1 MSPAK
6 RDTKKQAKV
15 RQRRYRKAHERLA
28 RDRRQAQHAAEALQQ
43 ALEALGLPE
52 DLATEIAGRLRR
64 QQKLLGKIVGMMCPP
79 LFGCRTNSE
88 LCRVR
93 GWDKNLPSR
102 VLGALPKR
110 SWLKRLRRLGADVL
124 VPLWRHATNA
134 SAATRSRWQWTW
146 VGDDSVF
153 KKYGEQ
159 LGLVGTWWSGQEHR
173 VLSGIDGVLLVV
185 VVGEGKLIVPV
196 DFAIRR
202 PDPTGPG
209 GPCRD
214 KLHWVQGMLDGRVAA
229 FRRRGVALPPP
240 LVVADSWFSD
250 SKLMRHVTMTHQGT
264 FLVEGKSTY
273 VFTLPDGSQVK
284 GDDLQQRDWSWR
296 HSPQVPGMR
305 YARLRA
311 TSPTYG
317 AVTLLVVSEPREE
330 QFYVMCLD
338 TAISGPRLIRAWKR
352 RHWIEHC
359 FRTLKH
365 LLAAGA
371 CQVHSEDAYY
381 GHLALRLMGCFVLMY
396 TSRVICK
403 GHITMEEIIFS
414 LKHYWKRN
422 KKVAVHPCTYE
433 RQTRGAEQWHDPPRG
448 EVDAPTR
455 YPCYAKMR
463 SRAPSKPCLIA
474 PFLLRFRR

>member
-1 MSPAK
+1 MANAK
-6 RDTKKQAKV
+6 AYQKRPTKAS
-15 RQRRYRKAHERLA
+15 RRHYLKAQERLA

-43 ALEALGLPE
+43 ALDALGLPAH
-52 DLATEIAGRLRR
+52 LVTEIEGHLRS
-64 QQKLLGKIVGMMCPP
+64 QKKLLGKIVGVMCPP
-79 LFGCRTNSE
+79 LFGCRTNTE

-93 GWDKNLPSR
+93 GWDKNLPSHL
-102 VLGALPKR
+102 LGALPKR
-110 SWLKRLRRLGADVL
+110 SWIKRLGRLGLEVL
-124 VPLWRHATNA
+124 IPLWRHAASA

-159 LGLVGTWWSGQEHR
+159 LGLVGRWWSGQEHR

-185 VVGEGKLIVPV
+185 VIGEGKLVVPV

-209 GPCRD
+209 APCRD

-229 FRRRGVALPPP
+229 LRRRGVDLPPP
-240 LVVADSWFSD
+240 MVVADSWFGN
-250 SKLMRHVTMTHQGT
+250 SKLMHHVTMTHQGT

-273 VFTLPDGSQVK
+273 VFTLPGGRQVK
-284 GDDLQQRDWSWR
+284 GSDLQQSGDWPWRD
-296 HSPQVPGMR
+296 SPQVPGVR
-305 YARLRA
+305 YVRLRA

-317 AVTLLVVSEPREE
+317 AVTIIVVSEPREE

-365 LLAAGA
+365 LLATGA
-371 CQVHSEDAYY
+371 CQVHSEDMYY
-381 GHLALRLMGCFVLMY
+381 GHLVLRLMGCLVLFY
-396 TSRVICK
+396 TSRVICQ
-403 GHITMEEIIFS
+403 GQLTMEEIIFS
-414 LKHYWKRN
+414 LKHYW
-422 KKVAVHPCTYE
+422 
-433 RQTRGAEQWHDPPRG
+433 
-448 EVDAPTR
+448 
-455 YPCYAKMR
+455 
-463 SRAPSKPCLIA
+463 
-474 PFLLRFRR
+474 RFIDCEALELKALS

>member
-1 MSPAK
+1 MSPTHQYA
-6 RDTKKQAKV
+6 KKQAKA
-15 RQRRYRKAHERLA
+15 RQRRRRTAQERLA
-28 RDRRQAQHAAEALQQ
+28 HDRRQAQHAAAALQQ
-43 ALEALGLPE
+43 ALDDLGLPE
-52 DLATEIAGRLRR
+52 DLVTEIEGRLRS
-64 QQKLLGKIVGMMCPP
+64 QHKLLGKICGVMFPP
-79 LFGCRTNSE
+79 LFGCRTNTE

-93 GWDKNLPSR
+93 GWDKNFPSR
-102 VLGALPKR
+102 LLGALPKR
-110 SWLKRLRRLGADVL
+110 SWLKRLRRLGLEVL
-124 VPLWRHATNA
+124 EPIWRHVRDMSPATQ
-134 SAATRSRWQWTW
+134 SRWQWTW

-185 VVGEGKLIVPV
+185 VIGEGKLVVPV

-202 PDPTGPG
+202 PDPQGPG
-209 GPCRD
+209 APCRD
-214 KLHWVQGMLDGRVAA
+214 KLRWVQGMLDGCLAA
-229 FRRRGVALPPP
+229 FRRRGVELPTPM
-240 LVVADSWFSD
+240 VVADSWFSD
-250 SKLMRHVTMTHQGT
+250 SKLMHHVATTHDGT

-273 VFTLPDGSQVK
+273 TFALPDGRQVK
-284 GDDLQQRDWSWR
+284 GHDLQQRREWPWR
-296 HSPQVPGMR
+296 SSEQVPGVR

-317 AVTLLVVSEPREE
+317 AVTLIVINEPREE

-365 LLAAGA
+365 LLATTA

-381 GHLALRLMGCFVLMY
+381 GHLVLRLMGCLVLFY

-403 GHITMEEIIFS
+403 GRLTMEEIIFS
-414 LKHYWKRN
+414 LKHYWRF
-422 KKVAVHPCTYE
+422 
-433 RQTRGAEQWHDPPRG
+433 
-448 EVDAPTR
+448 VDSEALELKALSWR
-455 YPCYAKMR
+455 VDEKA
-463 SRAPSKPCLIA
+463 A
-474 PFLLRFRR
+474 